1 MKKNK
6 TVLFVILLLFYGAN
20 FGNVYSSEVD
30 GLVVPYTIGDEDTVR
45 SEEELKK
52 YIETS
57 VKKKD
62 KMYFKNREE
71 VMFAQQ
77 FGYISKDTGQVLYK
91 ASCCA
96 GM

>member
-1 MKKNK
+1 MKKNNII
-6 TVLFVILLLFYGAN
+6 LFIILILCQFITLI
-20 FGNVYSSEVD
+20 NVYSSEID

-52 YIETS
+52 YIEVS

-62 KMYFKNREE
+62 KMYFRNREE

-77 FGYISKDTGQVLYK
+77 FGYISKDTGQILYK
-91 ASCCA
+91 PSCCA